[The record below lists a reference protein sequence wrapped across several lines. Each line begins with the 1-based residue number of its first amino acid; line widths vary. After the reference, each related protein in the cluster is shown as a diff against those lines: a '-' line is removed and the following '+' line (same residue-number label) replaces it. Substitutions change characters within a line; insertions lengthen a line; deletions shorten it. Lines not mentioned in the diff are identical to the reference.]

1 MASLPPLVFVHGLK
15 GSHLREGSRESGA
28 RRYLSVWRLLC
39 GACCKGVDQMPLPRR
54 YEAKGSG
61 GEEEGGRNEDG
72 NDDDPPQ
79 ARDTLIPD
87 GPIADVRFAGV
98 KVASMYTPLFDW
110 AEARG
115 RRLYAFSYD
124 WRRSPFEAGQKL
136 EAFLTDVL
144 RRERESGVWTGKG
157 AQLIVHSDGG
167 IVACK

>member
-1 MASLPPLVFVHGLK
+1 MPMAWDNLPF
-15 GSHLREGSRESGA
+15 SA
-28 RRYLSVWRLLC
+28 F
-39 GACCKGVDQMPLPRR
+39 PRR
-54 YEAKGSG
+54 GKFCIAGRSSPVFKIQ
-61 GEEEGGRNEDG
+61 EGRQVHCT
-72 NDDDPPQ
+72 DPPQ

-157 AQLIVHSDGG
+157 AQLIVHSNGG